1 MIDQKSSMNPDGCFS
16 GSRILQGSIN
26 YGPITISENINL
38 QMEDA
43 NFKNDDGRILHND
56 VKVSS
61 LADESKINLADKIK
75 SNSIKLK
82 KTPVVDNNKITPN
95 NILPGPNARE
105 RPLQTT
111 TRQIQLKNLA
121 SEDISRSLWL

>member
-1 MIDQKSSMNPDGCFS
+1 MNPDGRFS

-75 SNSIKLK
+75 SNSIKSK
-82 KTPVVDNNKITPN
+82 KTPVLDNNKITPN
-95 NILPGPNARE
+95 NILPGSKRQRKASANHH
-105 RPLQTT
+105 QTNSIK
-111 TRQIQLKNLA
+111 QYFVKLN
-121 SEDISRSLWL
+121 